1 MRQNFLQMI
10 DREIEIHKKHGN
22 GYLIFKANAIVDP
35 MIIKRLYQASQSG
48 VKIDLIIRGICCLR
62 PGIKG
67 LSENIRVIS
76 ILGRFLEH
84 SRIFYFQN
92 NGEEEIYMGSADL
105 MQRNLNQRV
114 EVLFPI
120 QEKTMVRSI
129 RKNILD
135 VYLADNVKAR
145 VMKSDGSYSRL
156 KPHSVKNAKNA
167 QIIFIDRANRQK

>member
-1 MRQNFLQMI
+1 
-10 DREIEIHKKHGN
+10 
-22 GYLIFKANAIVDP
+22 
-35 MIIKRLYQASQSG
+35 
-48 VKIDLIIRGICCLR
+48 
-62 PGIKG
+62 
-67 LSENIRVIS
+67 
-76 ILGRFLEH
+76 
-84 SRIFYFQN
+84 
-92 NGEEEIYMGSADL
+92 MGSADL

-156 KPHSVKNAKNA
+156 KPHSVKTAKNS
-167 QIIFIDRANRQK
+167 QMIFIDRANRQK